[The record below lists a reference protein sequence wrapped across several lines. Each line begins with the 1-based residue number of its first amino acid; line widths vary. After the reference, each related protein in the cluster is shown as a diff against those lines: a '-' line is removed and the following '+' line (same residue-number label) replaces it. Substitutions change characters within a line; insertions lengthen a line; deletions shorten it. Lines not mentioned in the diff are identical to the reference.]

1 MVLTS
6 RPRPLTSA
14 MPASRAIS
22 ELGTRSVTRGQR
34 NSTARQTTPTR
45 HACPFT
51 VEKLPARAASFSVVS
66 TVAVPGG
73 YVRPK
78 KSFSWPMVSVTA
90 MPAVNPVVIV
100 KGTKRMRAPN
110 LNRPMKMS
118 MMPAI
123 MVAAMSPSMPSVATM
138 PATMVA
144 KAAVG
149 PEICTRLPP
158 RNAMRNPA
166 TMAV

>member
-1 MVLTS
+1 
-6 RPRPLTSA
+6 
-14 MPASRAIS
+14 
-22 ELGTRSVTRGQR
+22 
-34 NSTARQTTPTR
+34 
-45 HACPFT
+45 
-51 VEKLPARAASFSVVS
+51 
-66 TVAVPGG
+66 
-73 YVRPK
+73 
-78 KSFSWPMVSVTA
+78 MVSVTA

-118 MMPAI
+118 MMPAM

>member
-1 MVLTS
+1 
-6 RPRPLTSA
+6 
-14 MPASRAIS
+14 
-22 ELGTRSVTRGQR
+22 
-34 NSTARQTTPTR
+34 
-45 HACPFT
+45 
-51 VEKLPARAASFSVVS
+51 
-66 TVAVPGG
+66 
-73 YVRPK
+73 
-78 KSFSWPMVSVTA
+78 MVSVTA

-100 KGTKRMRAPN
+100 KGTKRIRAPS

-118 MMPAI
+118 RMPAM
-123 MVAAMSPSMPSVATM
+123 MVAATRPSMPSVATM

-158 RNAMRNPA
+158 RNAMRNPV

>member
-51 VEKLPARAASFSVVS
+51 VDKLPARAASFSVVS

-90 MPAVNPVVIV
+90 MP
-100 KGTKRMRAPN
+100 R
-110 LNRPMKMS
+110 
-118 MMPAI
+118 
-123 MVAAMSPSMPSVATM
+123 
-138 PATMVA
+138 
-144 KAAVG
+144 
-149 PEICTRLPP
+149 
-158 RNAMRNPA
+158 
-166 TMAV
+166 